1 MNMRKIY
8 RKIAEKHHVS
18 VAEVKREM
26 ETAVAQAWMN
36 PDNTADNMAMQKRIS
51 ADGFI
56 PKVEDVIRF
65 LAKETVA
72 EKS

>member
-1 MNMRKIY
+1 MSMRKIY
-8 RKIAEKHHVS
+8 RKIAKKHHVS

-36 PDNTADNMAMQKRIS
+36 PNNTANNMAMQKRIS
-51 ADGFI
+51 ADGSI
-56 PKVEDVIRF
+56 PKVEDMIRF